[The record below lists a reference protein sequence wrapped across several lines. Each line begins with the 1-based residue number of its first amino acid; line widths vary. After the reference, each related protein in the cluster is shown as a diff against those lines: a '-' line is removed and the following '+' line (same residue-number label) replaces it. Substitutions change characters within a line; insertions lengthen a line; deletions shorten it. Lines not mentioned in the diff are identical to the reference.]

1 MIYSIFFHRT
11 ASNLRQSAPTTV
23 STTTA
28 SLHLEPSSAN
38 SDTTFNSNIQI
49 STTQNSQSNASNL
62 NINNINLNVRER
74 SNTIVIMPS
83 TYNQQQFNSITQAQ
97 SNLNVN
103 RGGNQSLPSRCIEP
117 HNLNLGRSNIHP
129 VVNPR
134 IVPKSNQPLGSN
146 SNNHLIG
153 NTSNSASNFSSR
165 SARSLSIPLSSSNNI
180 SSSSSNSTQSSNLST
195 LTNTP
200 TKASNNALSS
210 LVLSHKKNKSILSH
224 LEQCEACSQQA
235 SALENESNVAL
246 DLSKTQS
253 AGDLLHVLPPPLFD
267 NEIEVRSTSSS
278 ISR

>member
-103 RGGNQSLPSRCIEP
+103 RGGNQSLPSRCIES